1 MLPLFEKFIQ
11 ASSSGRRTCASG
23 KRIASG
29 SLEQYN
35 CVGLLLKAYE
45 NFTSLILRIKL
56 VSSNSLREL
65 QKEKTYWKRFF
76 RGFTTFLYKK
86 RNCYDTYVASVL
98 KIIKS
103 FFNYLNHEKCIPV
116 GQFHKQFKLP
126 HQAYNPIVL
135 LPDQLRFLIADN
147 AFENSLSASLQR
159 TKDIFVFGC
168 TVGLRFSDLMHIKKQ
183 DIIHTSKGAFINIQ
197 TQKTSTY
204 VSIPLPGY
212 VSNIVNKYKKHTG
225 KYLLP
230 TISCS
235 QLNVQLKILA
245 CKAGWTYIL
254 PKVRHRQGQPL
265 EIKTNSGKTY
275 RFCDHI
281 TTHTMRRT
289 AITTLLMMGVPEL
302 VVRRVS
308 GHAPGRKEFYK
319 YVAIAEDYLQDK
331 VKTAFEQLVA
341 VQQED

>member
-1 MLPLFEKFIQ
+1 MTHTLPLYLKSLKVFSTISTTKNAFRLGSFI
-11 ASSSGRRTCASG
+11 SNLNY
-23 KRIASG
+23 RIRPII
-29 SLEQYN
+29 
-35 CVGLLLKAYE
+35 LLYYY
-45 NFTSLILRIKL
+45 LINL
-56 VSSNSLREL
+56 
-65 QKEKTYWKRFF
+65 
-76 RGFTTFLYKK
+76 G
-86 RNCYDTYVASVL
+86 
-98 KIIKS
+98 
-103 FFNYLNHEKCIPV
+103 
-116 GQFHKQFKLP
+116 
-126 HQAYNPIVL
+126 
-135 LPDQLRFLIADN
+135 LIADN

-308 GHAPGRKEFYK
+308 GHAPGSKEFYK